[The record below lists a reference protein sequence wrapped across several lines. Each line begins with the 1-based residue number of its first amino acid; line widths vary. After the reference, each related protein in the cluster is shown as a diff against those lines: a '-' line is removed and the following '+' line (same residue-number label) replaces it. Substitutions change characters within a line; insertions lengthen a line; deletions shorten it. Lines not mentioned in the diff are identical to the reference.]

1 MIKTVL
7 IKPIITEKA
16 ELLSEKLNRYS
27 FVVNKKAKK
36 AEVKKAVEEMYDV
49 KVLAVNTLIM
59 PAKLKSKM
67 TKSGMLNGKVS
78 GYKKAI
84 VTLPEGEE
92 IDFYGEI

>member
-7 IKPIITEKA
+7 VKPIITEKA

-27 FVVNKKAKK
+27 FVVNRKAKK

-49 KVLAVNTLIM
+49 KVLAVNTMIM
-59 PAKLKSKM
+59 PAKLKSRM
-67 TKSGMLNGKVS
+67 TKSGMLKGKVS
-78 GYKKAI
+78 AYKKAI
-84 VTLPEGEE
+84 VTIPEGEE

>member
-16 ELLSEKLNRYS
+16 ESLSEKLHRYS
-27 FVVNKKAKK
+27 FVVDKKAKK

-49 KVLAVNTLIM
+49 KVIGVNTMIM
-59 PAKLKSKM
+59 PAKLKSRM
-67 TKSGMLNGKVS
+67 TKSGMLKGKVS
-78 GYKKAI
+78 SYKKAV
-84 VTLPEGEE
+84 VTIPEGEE

>member
-27 FVVNKKAKK
+27 FVVDKRAKK
-36 AEVKKAVEEMYDV
+36 ADIKVAIEEMYNI
-49 KVLAVNTLIM
+49 KVTAVNTMIM
-59 PAKLKSKM
+59 PVKLKSRQ
-67 TKSGMLNGKVS
+67 TKSGLLKGKVS
-78 GYKKAI
+78 SYKKAI

>member
-36 AEVKKAVEEMYDV
+36 AEVKKAIEEMYDV

-78 GYKKAI
+78 SFKKAI

>member
-16 ELLSEKLNRYS
+16 ELLSENLNRYS

-36 AEVKKAVEEMYDV
+36 AEVKKAIEEMYDV

-67 TKSGMLNGKVS
+67 TKSGMLQGKIS
-78 GYKKAI
+78 SYKKAI

>member
-36 AEVKKAVEEMYDV
+36 AEVKKAIEEMYDV

-67 TKSGMLNGKVS
+67 TKSGMLQGKVS
-78 GYKKAI
+78 SYKKAI